1 MQNILFVIDTLVCG
15 GAEKS
20 LVSLLPLLNT
30 DKYKI
35 SIWIRRRGGEFE
47 SLLPPYV
54 EIVKAPTKTFVDTLL
69 YYISL
74 FLFSL
79 KLKLYAVTGKKE
91 HSAETYW
98 KQVGR
103 FLRTPKGKYD
113 IIVAYQQG
121 LPTYLVASKM
131 NARKKIAWVNA
142 DIFQMGYNRDYNL
155 SFYRDFDNIV
165 TVSEGLET
173 KLKQAYPML
182 EPRIKCIYDILNA
195 DLITTMSNDRA
206 IEMEGVD
213 KLKLV
218 TVARLVSAK
227 GYNLAVEAG
236 KILMNKGV
244 NFVWFFVGAGPE
256 EVYIQKTIDEYG
268 LNEHIK
274 LLGLRTNP
282 YSYIRQC
289 DIYVQTSLYEGF
301 GITISEAKILKKPI
315 VSTDFDVVY
324 NQLTDEVNGLIVSK
338 TGQDV
343 ANAILRICNDKNL
356 AKRLVGNLLKEQNLT
371 SLTEVGKVEELFDAN

>member
-54 EIVKAPTKTFVDTLL
+54 EIVDNPAKTFVNTLL

-74 FLFSL
+74 FIFSL
-79 KLKLYAVTGKKE
+79 KLKLYAITGKKE

-103 FLRTPKGKYD
+103 FLKTPKGKYD

-131 NARKKIAWVNA
+131 NAEKKIAWVNA
-142 DIFQMGYNRDYNL
+142 DIFQMGYNRGYNL
-155 SFYRDFDNIV
+155 SFYRDFDSIV
-165 TVSEGLET
+165 VVSEGLEA
-173 KLKQAYPML
+173 KIKKAYPIL
-182 EPRIKCIYDILNA
+182 EPKVRCIYDILNA

-236 KILMNKGV
+236 KILMNAGV
-244 NFVWFFVGAGPE
+244 DFVWFFVGAGPK
-256 EVYIQKTIDEYG
+256 EVYIQKIIDEYG
-268 LNEHIK
+268 LCEHVK

-282 YSYIRQC
+282 YPYIRQC

-301 GITISEAKILKKPI
+301 GITIGEAKILKKPI

-324 NQLTDEVNGLIVSK
+324 NQLTNEVNGLIVSK
-338 TGQDV
+338 TGHDV
-343 ANAILRICNDKNL
+343 ANAILRIYNDENL
-356 AKRLVGNLLKEQNLT
+356 AERLIGNLVKEQNLT
-371 SLTEVGKVEELFDAN
+371 SLTELRKVEELFDAN